1 MDRGTWWTTVHE
13 VAKSQTVLRHFHFLY
28 PFDEEK
34 QSQNIVTE
42 FRRILIASKRQ
53 KFGLLTLVLAKTC
66 HTLEKGSK

>member
-34 QSQNIVTE
+34 QSQKHCDRISKNTHSQQKTE
-42 FRRILIASKRQ
+42 IWFTYI
-53 KFGLLTLVLAKTC
+53 
-66 HTLEKGSK
+66 GSC

>member
-66 HTLEKGSK
+66 HT